1 MIPMTDIFENAYKAL
16 ELAKKEGADEV
27 EIYCMKGR
35 SISIDIHRDV
45 IDLAKESLVSGI
57 GIRAIVNGAVGF
69 SSTNDVN
76 RINEASIL
84 AVRSARVRGSDPQWS
99 GLPGKSKPAKV
110 RDIFDR
116 KIKDIQIEG
125 CIDLAFEM
133 IQGSKSISTVVPT
146 SGHFVCGDSTKLIL
160 NSNGVEIQEE
170 DTVVSASMDVI
181 TNDAPIST
189 ASEFDMSRKL
199 DVDFFK
205 IGAEAS
211 SLAKRSQDGIIT
223 QTRDCHVLLEPM
235 AIADILE
242 NTLITSVDAD
252 NIQKGRS
259 SLIGKIGTSIAAG
272 DLSIIDDGTFAGGL
286 GTSSCDEEGT
296 PSKITPIIK
305 NGILSSF
312 IYDSYTAGKE
322 KRESTGN
329 AVRGSYTTTPSIG
342 IRNLII
348 EHPSFDVIAQTNDG
362 VIVNSVIGAHT
373 ANPISGDFSVEARN
387 SFEIKDGQI
396 GSPIKSMMI
405 SGNIFELL
413 KNIDGMGNDVRKV
426 GAVITPT
433 VRVAK
438 MRVIGT

>member
-1 MIPMTDIFENAYKAL
+1 MTDIFENAYKAL
-16 ELAKKEGADEV
+16 EIAKKEGADEV
-27 EIYCMKGR
+27 EIYCSKGR

-45 IDLAKESLVSGI
+45 IDLARESLVSGI

-76 RINEASIL
+76 RIKEASLL
-84 AVRSARVRGSDPQWS
+84 AVRSARVRGSDPEWS
-99 GLPGKSKPAKV
+99 GLPGKSEPAKV
-110 RDIFDR
+110 KGIFDR
-116 KIKDIQIEG
+116 KIKDIQIEA
-125 CIDLAFEM
+125 CIDHAFEM
-133 IQGSKSISTVVPT
+133 IQGSKSISSAVPT
-146 SGHFVCGDSTKLIL
+146 SGHFVCADSTKFIL
-160 NSNGVEIQEE
+160 NSNGIEIEEE
-170 DTVVSASMDVI
+170 DTAVQASMDVI
-181 TNDAPIST
+181 TKDAPIST

-199 DVDFFK
+199 DVDFYR
-205 IGAEAS
+205 IGELAA
-211 SLAKRSQDGIIT
+211 SLAERSRNGIST
-223 QTRDCHVLLEPM
+223 QTRDCAVLLEPM

-252 NIQKGRS
+252 NVQKGRS
-259 SLIGKIGTSIAAG
+259 SLISKIGTSIAAE
-272 DLSIIDDGTFAGGL
+272 DISIIDDGTFAGGI

-305 NGILSSF
+305 DGILSSF

-329 AVRGSYTTTPSIG
+329 AVRGSYTSTPSIG

-348 EHPSFDVIAQTNDG
+348 EHPSFDVIEQTQDG

-396 GSPIKSMMI
+396 ASPIKSMMI

-413 KNIDGMGNDVRKV
+413 KSIDGMGKDVRKV
-426 GAVITPT
+426 GGVITPT

-438 MRVIGT
+438 MKVIGT

>member
-76 RINEASIL
+76 RIKDASIL

-110 RDIFDR
+110 MDIFDR
-116 KIKDIQIEG
+116 KIKDIQIEA

-133 IQGSKSISTVVPT
+133 IRGSKSISSVVPT
-146 SGHFVCGDSTKLIL
+146 SGHFVCGDSTKFIL
-160 NSNGVEIQEE
+160 NSNGVEIKEE
-170 DTVVSASMDVI
+170 DTVVQASMDVI
-181 TNDAPIST
+181 TKDTPFST

-199 DVDFFK
+199 DVDFYK
-205 IGAEAS
+205 IGEEAS
-211 SLAKRSQDGIIT
+211 SLALRSQNGIST
-223 QTRDCHVLLEPM
+223 QTRDCSVLLEPM

-252 NIQKGRS
+252 NVQKGRS
-259 SLIGKIGTSIAAG
+259 SLIGKIGTSIAAEG
-272 DLSIIDDGTFAGGL
+272 LSIIDDGTFAGGI

-305 NGILSSF
+305 DGTLSSF

-329 AVRGSYTTTPSIG
+329 AVRGSYTSTPSIG

-348 EHPSFDVIAQTNDG
+348 EHPSFDIIEQTQDG

-396 GSPIKSMMI
+396 TSPIKSMMI

-413 KNIDGMGNDVRKV
+413 KSIDGMGKDVRKV

-433 VRVAK
+433 VRIAK